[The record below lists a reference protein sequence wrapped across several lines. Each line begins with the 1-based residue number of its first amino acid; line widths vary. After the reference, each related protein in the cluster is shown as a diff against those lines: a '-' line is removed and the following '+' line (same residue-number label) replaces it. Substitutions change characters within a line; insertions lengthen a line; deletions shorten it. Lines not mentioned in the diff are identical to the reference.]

1 MGKADPHLLTQ
12 AEYARHRK
20 ERGLP
25 GGSREAVR
33 RAVDR
38 KTISVFGDQGGIDPE
53 LADAQWLRNT
63 RARVSPQAQAGATPD
78 LLAGAATVQAD
89 APAAAPPA
97 AAPPALANGY
107 TDARARR
114 EMADAETSEIQL
126 KKLRGEILMTVDVA
140 RAGFEV
146 GRDLRDA
153 MESSVNSLAAE
164 LAAIGNA
171 DACADVLRRHNR
183 ALQELLSKC
192 FREKIGAAAAVS
204 A

>member
-38 KTISVFGDQGGIDPE
+38 KTISVFGDKGGIDPE